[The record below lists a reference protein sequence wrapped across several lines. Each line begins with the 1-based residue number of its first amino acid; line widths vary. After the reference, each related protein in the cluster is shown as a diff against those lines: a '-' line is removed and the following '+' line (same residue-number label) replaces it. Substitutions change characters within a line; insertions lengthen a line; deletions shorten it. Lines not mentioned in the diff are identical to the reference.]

1 MCNCIIELE
10 GKLIDQFPNRKNKK
24 VESISFPIM
33 LELSSGMN
41 KYVIPFIV
49 EVENQKKT
57 EEFYVTINNCPF
69 CGEKIEYK

>member
-10 GKLIDQFPNRKNKK
+10 GKLEDRFPEMKRKK

-33 LELSSGMN
+33 LDLKSGMN
-41 KYVIPFIV
+41 KYVTPFIV
-49 EVENQKKT
+49 ELENQRKT
-57 EEFYVTINNCPF
+57 EELNVPINNCPF